1 MWRGLA
7 AGVGLTLL
15 LAGCGGQKRYADNL
29 RPPSPIAI
37 SAAVFPGRISASP
50 VRFGAGPI
58 TLTIANLSSK
68 SLEVTLDPV
77 GSNDAAS
84 KSGPINP
91 QGTAVIS
98 VNVKPGSYT
107 LKSSRSGST
116 TLTVGPRRASAQDSV
131 LLP

>member
-1 MWRGLA
+1 MWRGVV

-15 LAGCGGQKRYADNL
+15 IAGCGSQKNYANDP

-37 SAAVFPGRISASP
+37 TAAVFPHRISASP

-68 SLEVTLDPV
+68 SLSVTLNSA
-77 GSNDAAS
+77 GNNDAPAR
-84 KSGPINP
+84 SGPINP

-107 LKSSRSGST
+107 LKSSGSAST
-116 TLTVGPRRASAQDSV
+116 TLKVGAKRPSAQDQV